1 MKTFEWSKD
10 NSITLTFNI
19 RTYTDDIECDYNS
32 LDIAAAFQTLYLLDK
47 RTIEEECRSVVE
59 TLSPKQDERNPPP
72 PVDEPTYL
80 PEDEQEAPVE
90 DKPSGSGPTSEPEP
104 EVNGVTREQL
114 QALIKSHLKKFQ
126 SGSPEMDAEKKA
138 LIDLMLKTTE
148 TASSFTAPE
157 DKLGAAF
164 DAITAYMESK

>member
-1 MKTFEWSKD
+1 MKLTIDLNDPKD
-10 NSITLTFNI
+10 CSEAISLITQFHGTK
-19 RTYTDDIECDYNS
+19 
-32 LDIAAAFQTLYLLDK
+32 AAA
-47 RTIEEECRSVVE
+47 
-59 TLSPKQDERNPPP
+59 PKQDERNPPP